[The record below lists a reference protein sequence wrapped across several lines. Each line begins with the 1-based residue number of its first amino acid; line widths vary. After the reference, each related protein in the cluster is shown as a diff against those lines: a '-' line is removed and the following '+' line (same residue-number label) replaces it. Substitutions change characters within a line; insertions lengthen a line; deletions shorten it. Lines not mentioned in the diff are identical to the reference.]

1 MSYKFK
7 KKPTTKE
14 IAGVTIDLGQKLHYV
29 LGLAGDLE
37 KALSLYIEMNGH
49 SKKFTEYIKNKI
61 DEQKMGA
68 EIDYSKASENSDGE
82 DILSDTKD
90 ERSGSETVREK
101 TE

>member
-37 KALSLYIEMNGH
+37 KALSLYIEMN
-49 SKKFTEYIKNKI
+49 SDVDNFTKFIDKKLKEANDAKRNGDI
-61 DEQKMGA
+61 DG
-68 EIDYSKASENSDGE
+68 SD
-82 DILSDTKD
+82 IPSDTKN
-90 ERSGSETVREK
+90 EGSRPKRVRK
-101 TE
+101 KAK